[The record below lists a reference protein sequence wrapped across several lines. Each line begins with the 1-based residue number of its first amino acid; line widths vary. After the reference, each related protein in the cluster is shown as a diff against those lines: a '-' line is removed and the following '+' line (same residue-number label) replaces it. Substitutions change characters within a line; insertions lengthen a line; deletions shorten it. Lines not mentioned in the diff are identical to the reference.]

1 MECPPHPDFRSHYAR
16 LCGMARISHLGWHR
30 IGNLSRHT
38 CLGWHNGGIC
48 RSGGRHGCLYAT
60 FRLGS
65 TYVCCASPY
74 ATERKRT
81 SGNGGHSQFSLSG
94 GDPYLPVRSNVTL
107 HSLASI
113 STSSGAPAPV
123 FHSTH
128 P

>member
-38 CLGWHNGGIC
+38 CLGW
-48 RSGGRHGCLYAT
+48 
-60 FRLGS
+60 

-94 GDPYLPVRSNVTL
+94 GDPSLPVRSNVTL
-107 HSLASI
+107 LSLASI

-123 FHSTH
+123 F
-128 P
+128 